1 MSTLFLQHLANGL
14 LDGTYYL
21 LIALGLSLIF
31 SLGGIVNLA
40 HGAFYAVGAYLTV
53 VLGPHIG
60 FGGAL
65 VVSPVLVALLGILFE
80 RLLFQRFYRSDPIL
94 SLLLTFGLAM
104 VAEQMLRMIF
114 GAPPLSYSI
123 PPWLRGQIFMGD
135 FIYSRYRATLIGI
148 AAVCVILIWLLLN
161 RTAFGRVVKA
171 GVQNPDMVGAL
182 GISLSPYMM
191 AVAAIGIGL
200 AGLAGVL
207 LAPIYSIHPA
217 MGQEIITPAF
227 VVVVIGGLG
236 SFWGVVVAALLV
248 GLVKGATIGLGY
260 PQWSTAVIYLMML
273 LVLLFRPRGLFGE
286 RIQRFE

>member
-1 MSTLFLQHLANGL
+1 MLTLFIQQVLNGL
-14 LDGTYYL
+14 LDGVYYL

-40 HGAFYAVGAYLTV
+40 HGAFYAIGAYLTI
-53 VLGPHIG
+53 VLAPNIG
-60 FGGAL
+60 FGGAMIA
-65 VVSPVLVALLGILFE
+65 SPVLVALIGIVVE
-80 RLLFQRFYRSDPIL
+80 RTLFQRFYRSDPIL

-104 VAEQMLRMIF
+104 VAEQALRMIF
-114 GAPPLSYSI
+114 GAPPLSFSI
-123 PPWLRGQIFMGD
+123 PPALRGQIFVGD
-135 FIYSRYRATLIGI
+135 FIYSRYRAMLLLI
-148 AAVCVILIWLLLN
+148 AAGCVLGLWFLLQ
-161 RTAFGRVVKA
+161 RTAFGRVVRA

-182 GISLSPYMM
+182 GISLQPYMVT
-191 AVAAIGIGL
+191 VAAIGIGL

-236 SFWGVVVAALLV
+236 SFWGVVVAALMV
-248 GLVKGATIGLGY
+248 GLVKGVTIGLGY
-260 PQWSTAVIYLMML
+260 TQWSTAVIYLMML

>member
-1 MSTLFLQHLANGL
+1 MLTLFIQQVLNGL
-14 LDGTYYL
+14 LDGVYYL

-40 HGAFYAVGAYLTV
+40 HGAFYAIGAYLTI
-53 VLGPHIG
+53 LLAPHIG
-60 FGGAL
+60 FGGAM
-65 VVSPVLVALLGILFE
+65 VASPVLVALIGIVVE
-80 RLLFQRFYRSDPIL
+80 RGLFQRFYRSDPIL

-104 VAEQMLRMIF
+104 VAEQSLRMIF
-114 GAPPLSYSI
+114 GAPPLSFSI
-123 PPWLRGQIFMGD
+123 PPALRGQIFVGD
-135 FIYSRYRATLIGI
+135 FIYSRYRAM
-148 AAVCVILIWLLLN
+148 LLLVAVACVAALWFLLQ
-161 RTAFGRVVKA
+161 RTAFGRVVRA

-182 GISLSPYMM
+182 GISLQPYMV
-191 AVAAIGIGL
+191 AVAGIGIGL

-217 MGQEIITPAF
+217 IGQEIITPAF

-236 SFWGVVVAALLV
+236 SFWGVVVAALMV
-248 GLVKGATIGLGY
+248 GVVKGVTIGLGY

>member
-1 MSTLFLQHLANGL
+1 MGILFLQQVLNGL
-14 LDGTYYL
+14 LDGVYYL

-40 HGAFYAVGAYLTV
+40 HGAFYAIGAYLTV
-53 VLGPHIG
+53 TLAPHIG

-65 VVSPVLVALLGILFE
+65 VVSPLLVALIGIVVE
-80 RLLFQRFYRSDPIL
+80 RGLFQRFYRSDPIL

-104 VAEQMLRMIF
+104 VAEQSLRMIF
-114 GAPPLSYSI
+114 GAPPLSYAI
-123 PPWLRGQIFMGD
+123 PDVLRGQIFIGD
-135 FIYSRYRATLIGI
+135 FIYSRYRA
-148 AAVCVILIWLLLN
+148 LLLLVAALCVLGLWFLLQ
-161 RTAFGRVVKA
+161 RTSFGRVVRA

-182 GISLSPYMM
+182 GISLQPYMM

-236 SFWGVVVAALLV
+236 SFWGVVVAAVLV
-248 GLVKGATIGLGY
+248 GLVKGITIGLGLT
-260 PQWSTAVIYLMML
+260 QWSTAVIYLMML